1 MGRGEDSTRQAFA
14 DAYIK
19 LQGANP
25 ESRISVKDISAAA
38 GFDRHT
44 FYYHFTGLQDLV
56 SWIFDREFSRIMED
70 SDGSWEAVL
79 LKFLEYAD
87 SNRALMLALTHSTKH
102 MEIIVLL
109 KRRIKDVMDLY
120 LSLHQPFSQMP
131 DDERCRISVFMAG
144 GTVAVLRE
152 WFSSGMEKSS
162 AETYAELR
170 DIVGCCLS
178 GFQRM

>member
-79 LKFLEYAD
+79 LKFLEYFLGV
-87 SNRALMLALTHSTKH
+87 SSENLPQNS
-102 MEIIVLL
+102 I
-109 KRRIKDVMDLY
+109 
-120 LSLHQPFSQMP
+120 
-131 DDERCRISVFMAG
+131 
-144 GTVAVLRE
+144 LRE
-152 WFSSGMEKSS
+152 F
-162 AETYAELR
+162 
-170 DIVGCCLS
+170 VGGSCFLV
-178 GFQRM
+178 